1 MAIGGINMGT
11 LFKIPTLGAC
21 TTSLSSAWTTSACTL
36 DEEPTLECAISS
48 IALSTTTASMTSFS
62 DKSVTINISQH
73 YIESL
78 SEEQLAELSEK
89 IEAKEKNFVVETNAN
104 NKDVVVKVKT
114 KDSKKI

>member
-1 MAIGGINMGT
+1 MGT

-21 TTSLSSAWTTSACTL
+21 TTSLSSVWTTSASTL
-36 DEEPTLECAISS
+36 DEEPTLDCAVSS
-48 IALSTTTASMTSFS
+48 LSLSTTTASITSSS

-89 IEAKEKNFVVETNAN
+89 IEAKEKKFVVETNAN

-114 KDSKKI
+114 NSSKRV